1 MRYQAFICYKHVGSN
16 AIAERLELAL
26 KAYAKPLWRAP
37 IPIFRDEKYLKPGLD
52 LPKMIKDALDQS
64 DFLIYLASPSAASS
78 PWVLDELDQWCS
90 QPSRLG
96 KLIIVLTEG
105 TIAIEKSRKLIDWDK
120 TDAIPGTLRQFIAS
134 IPLYVDCSS
143 LVRPEQQTLLDPDFK
158 KAVNAIVAAFR
169 GVDPIEMSGQ
179 EIIQH
184 RKNLRNR
191 NLLTFS
197 VVFMMLLAAV
207 AGGVALQQSHSAA
220 LQSRISNAS
229 QLASEAEAAATAQ
242 LPQRALLLAAA
253 AGK

>member
-16 AIAERLELAL
+16 AFAERLELAL

-120 TDAIPGTLRQFIAS
+120 TDAIPGTLRPVYCEHPTICGLFLA
-134 IPLYVDCSS
+134 
-143 LVRPEQQTLLDPDFK
+143 RPP
-158 KAVNAIVAAFR
+158 
-169 GVDPIEMSGQ
+169 
-179 EIIQH
+179 
-184 RKNLRNR
+184 
-191 NLLTFS
+191 
-197 VVFMMLLAAV
+197 
-207 AGGVALQQSHSAA
+207 
-220 LQSRISNAS
+220 
-229 QLASEAEAAATAQ
+229 
-242 LPQRALLLAAA
+242 
-253 AGK
+253 